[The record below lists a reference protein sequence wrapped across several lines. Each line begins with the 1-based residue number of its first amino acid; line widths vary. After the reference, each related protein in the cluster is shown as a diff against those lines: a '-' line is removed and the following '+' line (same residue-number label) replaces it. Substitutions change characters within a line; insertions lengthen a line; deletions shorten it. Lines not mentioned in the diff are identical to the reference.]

1 MKLKGWLFFGV
12 LLGLPGLAAADDG
25 LNSANTAWVLTSTA
39 LVLFMTLPGLSLFY
53 GGLVRS
59 KNVLSVLMQC
69 SAITAMVSVLWLIGL
84 YSLAFSEGN
93 ALIGGMSKMFFSG
106 VDKASL
112 TGNIPETVF
121 AMFQLTFAI
130 ITPALIVGGFAER
143 MRFSAMLLF
152 SALWVIFVYTPIT
165 HWVWG
170 GGWLQTMG
178 LLDFAGGT
186 VVHITAGVAALV
198 AALVMGRRRGF
209 PETALMPHNMTMT
222 VTGAGMLWVG
232 WYGFNG
238 GSALAANGDAGMA
251 ILVTHISASTAAL
264 VWMMLEWLK
273 YGKPSVLGIVT
284 GMVAGLGTVTGASG
298 YIGPAGGFVI
308 GLLAGLIC
316 FYATNLIKRRL
327 KIDDSLDVFPVHG
340 VGGMLGTLLAGV
352 FASPNLGIFSGS
364 GFAKGVSSISEQLV
378 IQGIGVVAVLVYTV
392 VLTAIILKV
401 VELFVSLRVSQEE
414 EMQGLD
420 ITQHEERG
428 YDYL

>member
-1 MKLKGWLFFGV
+1 
-12 LLGLPGLAAADDG
+12 
-25 LNSANTAWVLTSTA
+25 
-39 LVLFMTLPGLSLFY
+39 
-53 GGLVRS
+53 
-59 KNVLSVLMQC
+59 
-69 SAITAMVSVLWLIGL
+69 
-84 YSLAFSEGN
+84 
-93 ALIGGMSKMFFSG
+93 
-106 VDKASL
+106 
-112 TGNIPETVF
+112 
-121 AMFQLTFAI
+121 
-130 ITPALIVGGFAER
+130 
-143 MRFSAMLLF
+143 
-152 SALWVIFVYTPIT
+152 
-165 HWVWG
+165 
-170 GGWLQTMG
+170 
-178 LLDFAGGT
+178 
-186 VVHITAGVAALV
+186 LV

-378 IQGIGVVAVLVYTV
+378 IQGIGVVAVLVYTA